1 VLTVD
6 EMFEV
11 LEEFVGHEIKGV
23 VILHR
28 KVQINAES

>member
-11 LEEFVGHEIKGV
+11 LEEFVGHEIGV

-28 KVQINAES
+28 KVQN